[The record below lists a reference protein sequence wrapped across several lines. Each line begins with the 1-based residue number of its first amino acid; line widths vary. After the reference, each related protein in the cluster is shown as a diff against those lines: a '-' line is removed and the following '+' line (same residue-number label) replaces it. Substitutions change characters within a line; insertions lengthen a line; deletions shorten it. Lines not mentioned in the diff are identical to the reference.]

1 MNGDET
7 SIYIDTPTRRTFE
20 HIEWISE
27 AWDELDAG
35 MISSS
40 FQRCGITSRNIADY
54 SNQLRHFMRTT
65 ELVDDVDQQ
74 DAYHDDGGAFDGGA
88 FGGGGDDW
96 DSQSE
101 ALLDSESNI
110 DENEE

>member
-1 MNGDET
+1 
-7 SIYIDTPTRRTFE
+7 
-20 HIEWISE
+20 
-27 AWDELDAG
+27 
-35 MISSS
+35 
-40 FQRCGITSRNIADY
+40 
-54 SNQLRHFMRTT
+54 MRTT

-110 DENEE
+110 DENEEWINQNNYNLIFVLFLPMLKNVFFYL